1 MSAEVSR
8 CGGVV
13 LAAGLGTRFRSDR
26 AKVMHQIGGRTLL
39 RHVLEALRPLG
50 LSQVI
55 VVVGHQWEDV
65 AAEAASAAL
74 PGLDT
79 VLQAQQL
86 GTGHAAAQALDAF
99 DEAVERVLILPG
111 DTPLLT
117 AATLERLLVTGAHA
131 SAALLTVQFDDPSGY
146 GRILRDEAGHVL
158 GVVEEADASET
169 QRRLREANAGMYLFE
184 RACLAE
190 ALERLAPANAQAELY
205 LTDVVGILVDDGRD
219 VRTVST
225 AAEEVSGV
233 NDRVQLAAAG
243 AMLRERTL
251 DRLMRDG
258 VTVLDPATTY
268 VDVEV
273 TVGRDSILLPG
284 CLLEGRTRVGQR
296 VTLGPYT
303 RLVDAEVQEGAS
315 VAQSVIVGASVG
327 PDASVGPFTYLRPG
341 TRLERGAKAGGFVEM
356 KNATIGEGSKVPHLS
371 YVGDARLGQ
380 GVNFGAGAITVNYDG
395 FAKHETVVEDGAFVG
410 SDNMLVAPVRVGRG
424 AYTAAGSVITKDVPD
439 DALALERNEQRT
451 VEGWAARKREQRQQ
465 RAGR

>member
-1 MSAEVSR
+1 MSAEASH

-13 LAAGLGTRFRSDR
+13 LAAGLGTRFRSDQ
-26 AKVMHQIGGRTLL
+26 AKVMHRIGGRTLL

-50 LSQVI
+50 LSQVV
-55 VVVGHQWEDV
+55 VVVGHQWEEV
-65 AAEAASAAL
+65 AADAMSAGL
-74 PGLDT
+74 PGLAT

-86 GTGHAAAQALDAF
+86 GTGHAAAQALRAL

-117 AATLERLLVTGAHA
+117 AATLERLLAAGAQA
-131 SAALLTVQFDDPSGY
+131 SAALLTVQFDDPTGY
-146 GRILRDEAGHVL
+146 GRILRDEAGRVL
-158 GVVEEADASET
+158 GVVEEADATEH
-169 QRRLREANAGMYLFE
+169 QRSLREANAGMYLFE
-184 RACLAE
+184 RGCLAD
-190 ALERLAPANAQAELY
+190 ALGRLAPVNAQGELY
-205 LTDVVGILVDDGRD
+205 LTDVVGILVGDGRE
-219 VRTVST
+219 VEAVST

-243 AMLRERTL
+243 AMLRDRTL
-251 DRLMRDG
+251 ERLMRDG

-268 VDVEV
+268 VDVDV
-273 TVGRDSILLPG
+273 SVGRDSILLPG

-303 RLVDAEVQEGAS
+303 RLVDAEVQDGAT
-315 VAQSVIVGASVG
+315 VAQSVVISASVG

-371 YVGDARLGQ
+371 YVGDARLGR
-380 GVNFGAGAITVNYDG
+380 GVNFSAGAITCNYDG
-395 FAKHETVVEDGAFVG
+395 FRKHETIIEDDAFVG
-410 SDNMLVAPVRVGRG
+410 SDNMLVAPVRIGRG
-424 AYTAAGSVITKDVPD
+424 AFTAAGSVITKDVPD

-451 VEGWAARKREQRQQ
+451 IEGWAARKREQRQQ
-465 RAGR
+465 GRGE